1 MPGTFAKKSTYRVK
15 RNAPSR
21 KSANPRNL
29 KKTTTRGAYK
39 RGAKKNFRVR
49 REPFVETKALD
60 TDTLM
65 IEAGIAGNETAHGV
79 RNTLLPLELQ
89 NQSAFNILP
98 IFEYYKKS
106 QGIEDYQVVGNS
118 IYSKYLKTKL
128 EFTLPYG
135 DDTIRHP
142 AEVFLVHGWITQP
155 IGATAHTSPSDKNM
169 TQGIFMNHINDQIQQ
184 YFNDRLDKLRFIGP
198 STSNVQILGYKKL
211 KIPKRANLGLVPTL
225 YESGMDDPI
234 EGSLPMINAT
244 VQWRCMKKIQLTKG
258 ISQVNP
264 GSGFTSEFRYPNN
277 SWIPFMV
284 VYSPTFQSFTANQPG
299 AGNIYPPGIEPK
311 ISVRYNTKH
320 YYSDS

>member
-118 IYSKYLKTKL
+118 IYSK
-128 EFTLPYG
+128 
-135 DDTIRHP
+135 
-142 AEVFLVHGWITQP
+142 
-155 IGATAHTSPSDKNM
+155 
-169 TQGIFMNHINDQIQQ
+169 
-184 YFNDRLDKLRFIGP
+184 
-198 STSNVQILGYKKL
+198 
-211 KIPKRANLGLVPTL
+211 
-225 YESGMDDPI
+225 
-234 EGSLPMINAT
+234 
-244 VQWRCMKKIQLTKG
+244 
-258 ISQVNP
+258 
-264 GSGFTSEFRYPNN
+264 
-277 SWIPFMV
+277 
-284 VYSPTFQSFTANQPG
+284 
-299 AGNIYPPGIEPK
+299 
-311 ISVRYNTKH
+311 
-320 YYSDS
+320 